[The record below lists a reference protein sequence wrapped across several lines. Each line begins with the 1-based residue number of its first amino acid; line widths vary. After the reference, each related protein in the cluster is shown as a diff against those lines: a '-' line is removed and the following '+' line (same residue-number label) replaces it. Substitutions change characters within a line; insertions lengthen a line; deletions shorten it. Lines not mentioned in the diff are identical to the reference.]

1 MDSRKDLQR
10 MDSEVLD
17 TYHSWWFGVDLPWL
31 RQSRTCYGLW
41 FMPHTMKLALDSR
54 SLEWIL
60 LLPYRKIL
68 EVKMR
73 IMIKGNVW
81 KNTEDEILKAI
92 VMKYGSEAETPKSK
106 KSEGSSNAQSSSV
119 AASKPKKPVYSWFRF
134 YPSDEE
140 LVLHYL
146 YKKITNEEVLKGT
159 LMEIDLHTCEPW
171 QLPDLA
177 PIWITLLTLLL
188 PIHLPPQ
195 ISLSDPSRHGS
206 CQRSDRHERSSHPF
220 EEAYYDRFCSYES
233 KFQNPCFESDHT
245 LKVWSMDGLSDNMTM
260 PINLKAKV
268 VVAAHDKDINSV
280 AVAPNDSLVC
290 SGSQDHTTCVWR
302 LPDLV
307 SVVVFKGHK
316 RGIWSVEF
324 SPVDQ
329 CVVTAS
335 GDKTIRIWAIS
346 DGSCLKTFKGH
357 TSSVLRA
364 LFVTR
369 GTQIVS
375 CGMRLSVADFV
386 LYNILVVEKAR
397 IRRIIEAEGNHTL
410 TCVVMPLLEEGVVKG
425 QELENV
431 VSDADYTK
439 AIQIAFELRRPHRLF
454 ELFAELCRKRVA
466 ENHMD
471 RALKGLGEFSASFLQ

>member
-1 MDSRKDLQR
+1 M
-10 MDSEVLD
+10 
-17 TYHSWWFGVDLPWL
+17 
-31 RQSRTCYGLW
+31 
-41 FMPHTMKLALDSR
+41 
-54 SLEWIL
+54 
-60 LLPYRKIL
+60 
-68 EVKMR
+68 
-73 IMIKGNVW
+73 
-81 KNTEDEILKAI
+81 
-92 VMKYGSEAETPKSK
+92 
-106 KSEGSSNAQSSSV
+106 
-119 AASKPKKPVYSWFRF
+119 AAA
-134 YPSDEE
+134 
-140 LVLHYL
+140 
-146 YKKITNEEVLKGT
+146 N
-159 LMEIDLHTCEPW
+159 
-171 QLPDLA
+171 A
-177 PIWITLLTLLL
+177 PIAMREALT
-188 PIHLPPQ
+188 
-195 ISLSDPSRHGS
+195 
-206 CQRSDRHERSSHPF
+206 
-220 EEAYYDRFCSYES
+220 
-233 KFQNPCFESDHT
+233 
-245 LKVWSMDGLSDNMTM
+245 VWSMDGLSDNMTM

-302 LPDLV
+302 LPNLV

-375 CGMRLSVADFV
+375 CGMRLSVADFF

-410 TCVVMPLLEEGVVKG
+410 TYVVMPLLEEGVVKG

-454 ELFAELCRKRVA
+454 ELFVKQ
-466 ENHMD
+466 
-471 RALKGLGEFSASFLQ
+471 GLGGRVHLILSEVAPLSAHVEGYLQVVTCALVLQGYGNEKFDIWVFVPSLVGSKFKVFQFIRESLKKLEGWKKNIISQAETRESSICLYGQLLEFYTMNIS